1 MENFFLLCSE
11 YVKKNVQDHKAGLR
25 SPDSHQ
31 ETQIQKPEPKIR
43 TQVLDRNPGPRFRT
57 QDLYSE
63 LEPKIVIQDL
73 GPGPRFFNV

>member
-25 SPDSHQ
+25 SLDSHQ

-57 QDLYSE
+57 QDLYPE